1 MGIVAKQSA
10 RNTVA
15 LSTGFLLGAINT
27 TYVLPAAFEG
37 FEEGWGLLRILT
49 AWGTILAQILAL
61 GTPNGILRF
70 LPKAETPE
78 REASMLGALCTIPA
92 VLFAAVGVAFS
103 LLGQDW
109 LVSLDADSGYLLQD
123 RMAAFLFMA
132 GAYLALLLLKSA
144 LTHRM
149 RTVTVTVVQE
159 VWLKGSYLALAV
171 VYLQGWMPFDTF
183 FRWFLYTYAA
193 AVAMLLLEAWSVKLR
208 PAQPQFRKDIKPF
221 LEYGLYALWNDGSRV
236 IAKNLDVVMVG
247 ALLGLAVVPKYTFA
261 FFIATVVALPLRAMT
276 PILRALTSK
285 AVSELGPEQSQGELQ
300 QAARVQ
306 LIATSTLLT
315 AIWAGMPALDLA
327 LPEAYRGLQWVILAV
342 GLSYVA
348 QSAGGTAGAILQFSN
363 RFRWAMPVNLGFV
376 LMTVVTNLFF
386 IKGLNMGVE
395 GAALATALTA
405 LLNFGVRT
413 TLMWRLFRIHPFSG
427 GWWVVAGLAA
437 TVGLAASFLSVPT
450 EALGWGKVWN
460 VAHAVVR
467 GGLAGGLVLGTS
479 WALGALPE
487 LTTEMQKRLSKN

>member
-1 MGIVAKQSA
+1 
-10 RNTVA
+10 
-15 LSTGFLLGAINT
+15 
-27 TYVLPAAFEG
+27 
-37 FEEGWGLLRILT
+37 
-49 AWGTILAQILAL
+49 
-61 GTPNGILRF
+61 
-70 LPKAETPE
+70 
-78 REASMLGALCTIPA
+78 
-92 VLFAAVGVAFS
+92 
-103 LLGQDW
+103 
-109 LVSLDADSGYLLQD
+109 
-123 RMAAFLFMA
+123 MA

-327 LPEAYRGLQWVILAV
+327 LPEAYRGLQW
-342 GLSYVA
+342 
-348 QSAGGTAGAILQFSN
+348 GGSRCGVVLCGPIGWRHGGGHPAILQ
-363 RFRWAMPVNLGFV
+363 PVPMGHARQFGIRVDDGGDQPL
-376 LMTVVTNLFF
+376 LHQ
-386 IKGLNMGVE
+386 GLNMGVE

-405 LLNFGVRT
+405 LLNFMSPHHLDVASLPDPSFLGWLVGGCRPGGHGGPGCVVLVRPH
-413 TLMWRLFRIHPFSG
+413 RG
-427 GWWVVAGLAA
+427 
-437 TVGLAASFLSVPT
+437 VGLGQGLERCPCCCSWRVGRRFGPRH
-450 EALGWGKVWN
+450 ELGLG
-460 VAHAVVR
+460 R
-467 GGLAGGLVLGTS
+467 LARTDH
-479 WALGALPE
+479 
-487 LTTEMQKRLSKN
+487 

>member
-1 MGIVAKQSA
+1 
-10 RNTVA
+10 
-15 LSTGFLLGAINT
+15 
-27 TYVLPAAFEG
+27 
-37 FEEGWGLLRILT
+37 
-49 AWGTILAQILAL
+49 
-61 GTPNGILRF
+61 
-70 LPKAETPE
+70 
-78 REASMLGALCTIPA
+78 
-92 VLFAAVGVAFS
+92 
-103 LLGQDW
+103 
-109 LVSLDADSGYLLQD
+109 
-123 RMAAFLFMA
+123 
-132 GAYLALLLLKSA
+132 
-144 LTHRM
+144 M

-183 FRWFLYTYAA
+183 FRWFLCTYAA

-342 GLSYVA
+342 GSSYVA

-405 LLNFGVRT
+405 LLNFGIRT

-427 GWWVVAGLAA
+427 GWLVVAGLAA
-437 TVGLAASFLSVPT
+437 TVGLAASFLSVPS
-450 EALGWGKVWN
+450 EALSWGKIWN
-460 VAHAVVR
+460 VAHAVLR

-487 LTTEMQKRLSKN
+487 LTTEMQKRLSKS